1 MYLLFFRSKAAF
13 DWREMKVKFHTEEI
27 LKLKMKIWNHLASD
41 PIFARN
47 VEEENSLDAKR
58 AITFKRV
65 QRLVELDFVPFE
77 TSMMEPEKSI
87 SF

>member
-1 MYLLFFRSKAAF
+1 
-13 DWREMKVKFHTEEI
+13 
-27 LKLKMKIWNHLASD
+27 MKIWNHLASD

-87 SF
+87 LF